1 MNITQN
7 IHTEHWSYILKQLK
21 ELLPKKE
28 IKQLFSI
35 EPLTRKRG
43 DHTLVISDQHFLVF
57 NTFKGDVLYVG
68 KDKEQALN
76 TFLNKEKRVLQKA

>member
-7 IHTEHWSYILKQLK
+7 IHTEHWTYILEQLQA
-21 ELLPKKE
+21 LLPKKE
-28 IKQLFSI
+28 IKQLFAQ

-43 DHTLVISDQHFLVF
+43 DHTLVRSDQHFLVF

-76 TFLNKEKRVLQKA
+76 TFLNKEKKVCQKA